1 MPTDTPTIF
10 FQAIGKNIYEDG
22 MNQSVQQ
29 LGGVF
34 QEYRIKIVV
43 EIDTANK
50 QKWQY
55 GILFWQKGII
65 GSV

>member
-1 MPTDTPTIF
+1 
-10 FQAIGKNIYEDG
+10 

-29 LGGVF
+29 LGKVF
-34 QEYRIKIVV
+34 LEYKIKIVV

>member
-10 FQAIGKNIYEDG
+10 FQAIEKKIYEDG

-43 EIDTANK
+43 ELDTANK
-50 QKWQY
+50 
-55 GILFWQKGII
+55 
-65 GSV
+65 

>member
-10 FQAIGKNIYEDG
+10 FQAIEKKNEDG

-43 EIDTANK
+43 ELDTANK
-50 QKWQY
+50 
-55 GILFWQKGII
+55 
-65 GSV
+65 